1 MKFDDL
7 IGLLFVLFFIVVPVL
22 KGLFQREAAPEA
34 PLFEEDLPEPEPAPQ
49 PEPKRPER
57 VPTRPVVVAPK
68 KKAEEP
74 PAAEEPLARPQS
86 RPKKPRLRF
95 DRDAIVEGIVW
106 HEILS
111 EPRAKRRWQ
120 PKR

>member
-1 MKFDDL
+1 LSLDDL
-7 IGLLFVLFFIVVPVL
+7 LGLIFVLFFIVAPVL
-22 KGLFQREAAPEA
+22 KGLFVREEIPEVV
-34 PLFEEDLPEPEPAPQ
+34 LEDDLLEPEPE

-57 VPTRPVVVAPK
+57 VPTRPVMVAPK

-74 PAAEEPLARPQS
+74 PAVEEPPAQS
-86 RPKKPRLRF
+86 PPRSKKLKLRF
-95 DRDAIVEGIVW
+95 NRDAIVEGIVW